1 MFAIMRF
8 VLWGR
13 RKLAQSKKRP
23 PLVLL
28 CNVEVR
34 SPDSQRRPHMT
45 HELISVPADSVE
57 RSILLIRRQKVILDR
72 TLARLYRVSTKVLNQ
87 AVSRNLERFPP
98 DFMFQLTMEEAKSL
112 DLANS
117 RSQIVT
123 LKQPH
128 GKHIKYRPYAFT
140 EHGILMLSS
149 VLRSERAVQVN
160 IQIMRAFVRLREI
173 LASNAELNDRLDA
186 LEHKYDQ
193 RFRVII
199 DAIDHLMTPPAPK
212 RRPIGFRAK
221 TRKRISKS

>member
-13 RKLAQSKKRP
+13 RKLAESKKRP
-23 PLVLL
+23 PIVVL

-34 SPDSQRRPHMT
+34 SAQSQRRPHMT

-57 RSILLIRRQKVILDR
+57 RSILLIRSQKVILDR
-72 TLARLYRVSTKVLNQ
+72 TLAKLYGVSTSVLNQ
-87 AVSRNLERFPP
+87 AVRRNSERFPP
-98 DFMFQLTMEEAKSL
+98 DFVFQLTTEEAQAL
-112 DLANS
+112 DLANT

-123 LKQPH
+123 LKPAR

-173 LASNAELNDRLDA
+173 LASNAELNHRLDA

-193 RFRVII
+193 RFRVVI
-199 DAIDHLMTPPAPK
+199 DAVNHLMTPPTRK
-212 RRPIGFRAK
+212 RRPIGFRANP
-221 TRKRISKS
+221 RKRLSR